1 MSRTRVQLEPAY
13 VLHHRPYRDTSR
25 IVDFL
30 TRDHGRITLF
40 ARAVRG
46 AKSRYGAML
55 QPFAP
60 LLVSWSGSGDGG
72 ALTSVEPAP
81 GAELKAPPPARLMS
95 GFYLNELCVR
105 LLAREVP
112 QPELFVSYAQA
123 LAGLVSGESEAAVL
137 RIFEKRL
144 LEALGMG
151 VDYAHQVS
159 GAVVEADAYYHV
171 PAGRG
176 VLAQVRGP
184 GPDRYRGRHL
194 LALAGEALEDAQA
207 LVAARRLL
215 REALAHALEGRELAS
230 RGVAR
235 AVRARQA
242 RTPSKEQP

>member
-1 MSRTRVQLEPAY
+1 MSRLRVQLEPAY

-25 IVDFL
+25 IVDLL

-46 AKSRYGAML
+46 AKTRYGAAL
-55 QPFAP
+55 QAFSA

-72 ALTSVEPAP
+72 TLTSVETAP
-81 GAELKAPPPARLMS
+81 GAPLKAPPPARLMS
-95 GFYLNELCVR
+95 GFYLNELCLR
-105 LLAREVP
+105 LLLREHP
-112 QPELFVSYAQA
+112 QPEIFASYAQA
-123 LAGLVSGESEAAVL
+123 VAGLVSGESEAALL

-159 GAVVEADAYYHV
+159 GARVEPDGYYHV

-176 VLAQVRGP
+176 VLAPARGP
-184 GPDRYRGRHL
+184 GPDCYRGRHL

-215 REALAHALEGRELAS
+215 KEALAHALEGRELAS

-242 RTPSKEQP
+242 RAPSKGEP

>member
-1 MSRTRVQLEPAY
+1 MSRARVQLEPAY

-46 AKSRYGAML
+46 VKTRHGATL
-55 QPFAP
+55 QPFAA

-72 ALTSVEPAP
+72 SLTAVEPAP
-81 GAELKAPPPARLMS
+81 GAPLRAPPPARLMS
-95 GFYLNELCVR
+95 GFYLNELCLR

-123 LAGLVSGESEAAVL
+123 LAGLVAGESEAAVL

-144 LEALGMG
+144 LEALGLG

-159 GAVVEADAYYHV
+159 GARVEPDAYYHV

-184 GPDRYRGRHL
+184 GPDCYRGRHL
-194 LALAGEALEDAQA
+194 LALAGEGLEDAQA
-207 LVAARRLL
+207 LAAARRLL

-230 RGVAR
+230 RDVAR

-242 RTPSKEQP
+242 RTPSKGEP